1 MTLMTVINWIGT
13 LAFAIS
19 GAFVGVKKRFDLLGV
34 VVLGAVTAVGGGA
47 TRDVIVSHVPVVFQ
61 NEALLWGI
69 IFVSLLTM
77 YLADWLKKFEMIL
90 IYCDAMGLAL
100 FSVLGAEVGVSVHF
114 HLLGVTFLGA
124 LSGAGGGLI
133 RDLLSN
139 EVPAIFLPGEIYA
152 TAAAAGAA
160 TFYGLDTFSPD
171 IALLFGAAVTFFI
184 RVVSVHRRWSLPVA
198 GR

>member
-1 MTLMTVINWIGT
+1 MNLITIINWIGT

-19 GAFVGVKKRFDLLGV
+19 GAFVGVKKRFDLLGII
-34 VVLGAVTAVGGGA
+34 VLGAVTAVGGGA
-47 TRDVIVSHVPVVFQ
+47 TRDIIVSHIPMVFQ

-69 IFVSLLTM
+69 IIVSSLTM
-77 YLADWLKKFEMIL
+77 YFSEGLKKFELLL

-100 FSVLGAEVGVSVHF
+100 FSVLGAQVGISVHF

-139 EVPAIFLPGEIYA
+139 EVPVIFLPGEIYA

-160 TFYGLDTFSPD
+160 VFYLLYPYSPD
-171 IALLFGAAVTFFI
+171 SALLIGAGVTFAI
-184 RVVSVHRRWSLPVA
+184 RIISLHRKWSLPAA
-198 GR
+198 GY